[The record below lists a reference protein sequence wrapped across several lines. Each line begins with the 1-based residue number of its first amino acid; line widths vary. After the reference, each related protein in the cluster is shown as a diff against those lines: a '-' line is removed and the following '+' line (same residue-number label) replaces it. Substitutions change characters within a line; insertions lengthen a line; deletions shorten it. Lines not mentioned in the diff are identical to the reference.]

1 MNYIRNVKI
10 RTLLIKGKYILIL
23 FYFTINFVDPACL
36 LGQNKAVDSLKSIV
50 ENSKKHDTIHI
61 KACIEIANQAFH
73 SDVDIG
79 FYYTNKALTILKS
92 GTSSQSIPKVQKQN
106 LEADAF
112 SVFAEMYSYKGIMDS
127 AVFYFEKAITIYEKN
142 NKERKLANAFM
153 GLGSI
158 LDYQTKNKEAL
169 LNYSKA
175 QQLFEKLNDTSGIAL
190 SLNNLGTIYYG
201 QGDTLIAI
209 DYIERS
215 IALNQKMQNY
225 EQLMWDINNL
235 GNIYLRKGNYSKSL
249 MLFKLALINDKN
261 VESKSGLAYTLKN
274 LGNYYLKLKIL
285 DSALYYHQ
293 KDLELYTQLKNESG
307 IALSN
312 TNIGKVYFE
321 KGDYKLAKVYGEKS
335 YEITSVL
342 NLGIRT
348 FEVAG
353 LLKDVYRKTNEYQK
367 ALYFTDLYVQ
377 IKDSM
382 RTVDSERASLRQR
395 MQYEYTQKELI
406 ANEQHKQ
413 ELEISSEREQKQ
425 KILTYA
431 TGGGLGLVA
440 IFLLFVFNRLRLT
453 RKQNKIIE
461 EQKTFVEKA
470 NHLLADKNREIT
482 DSITYAKRIQNALIT
497 NENYIE
503 KHLKRLMKK

>member
-1 MNYIRNVKI
+1 MIKSIYIPS
-10 RTLLIKGKYILIL
+10 IL
-23 FYFTINFVDPACL
+23 YFTITFITPCNL
-36 LGQNKAVDSLKSIV
+36 SGQNKTIDSLKSIV
-50 ENSKKHDTIHI
+50 EDSKKHDTVHI
-61 KACIEIANQAFH
+61 KACIEIASQAYH

-79 FYYTNKALTILKS
+79 FYYTNKALNILKS
-92 GTSSQSIPKVQKQN
+92 NTSKEVSNPLKQN

-112 SVFAEMYSYKGIMDS
+112 SLLAEMYSYKGIMDS
-127 AVFYFEKAITIYEKN
+127 SVYYFEKAILTYEKN
-142 NKERKLANAFM
+142 NRERKLANAFM
-153 GLGSI
+153 GLGSV

-201 QGDTLIAI
+201 QGDTSIAI

-235 GNIYLRKGNYSKSL
+235 GNIYLRKGNYNRAL
-249 MLFKLALINDKN
+249 MLFRLALINDKN

-312 TNIGKVYFE
+312 TNIGKVYYE
-321 KGDYKLAKVYGEKS
+321 KGEYKKAKEYGERS
-335 YEITSVL
+335 YKITSVL

-353 LLKDVYRKTNEYQK
+353 LLKDVYRKTSEYQK
-367 ALYFTDLYVQ
+367 ALYFTDLWVQ

-395 MQYEYTQKELI
+395 MQYEYSQKELI

-413 ELEISSEREQKQ
+413 ELQISSEREQKQ

-431 TGGGLGLVA
+431 TAGGLGLVGV
-440 IFLLFVFNRLRLT
+440 FLLFIFNRLRLT

-461 EQKTFVEKA
+461 EQKAFVEKA
-470 NHLLADKNREIT
+470 NHLLADKNQEIT
-482 DSITYAKRIQNALIT
+482 DSIKYAKRIQNALIT

>member
-1 MNYIRNVKI
+1 MIKSNYIV
-10 RTLLIKGKYILIL
+10 TL
-23 FYFTINFVDPACL
+23 FYFVSIFASPFNIS
-36 LGQNKAVDSLKSIV
+36 GQNKSVDSLKTIL
-50 ENSKKHDTIHI
+50 EDSKKHDTTHI
-61 KACIEIANQAFH
+61 KACLDIASQTYHA
-73 SDVDIG
+73 DVDIG
-79 FYYTNKALTILKS
+79 FYYTNKALNILKS
-92 GTSSQSIPKVQKQN
+92 GKVSKTIPIAQKQN
-106 LEADAF
+106 LEGDVF
-112 SVFAEMYSYKGIMDS
+112 SLFAEMYSYKGIMDS
-127 AVFYFEKAITIYEKN
+127 AVFYFEKSIDIYSKN
-142 NKERKLANAFM
+142 NKERKLANALM

-175 QQLFEKLNDTSGIAL
+175 QQLFEKLNDSSGIAL

-201 QGDTLIAI
+201 QGDTTIAI

-215 IALNQKMQNY
+215 IALNQKMHNY

-235 GNIYLRKGNYSKSL
+235 GNIYLRQGNYQKAL
-249 MLFKLALINDKN
+249 MLFRLALINDKN

-312 TNIGKVYFE
+312 TNIGKVYYE
-321 KGDYKLAKVYGEKS
+321 KGDYKQAKLYGEKS
-335 YEITSVL
+335 YKITSEL

-353 LLKDVYRKTNEYQK
+353 LLKDVYRKTNEFQK
-367 ALYFTDLYVQ
+367 ALYFTDLWIQ

-413 ELEISSEREQKQ
+413 ELQISSEREQKQ

-431 TGGGLGLVA
+431 TGGGLALVA
-440 IFLLFVFNRLRLT
+440 VFLFFVFNRLRIT
-453 RKQNKIIE
+453 RRQNKIIE
-461 EQKTFVEKA
+461 EQKAFVEKA
-470 NHLLADKNREIT
+470 NHLLADKNQEIT

-497 NENYIE
+497 NENYID